1 MPYNGL
7 PLAAAGDL
15 EAQNCQPA
23 QKFDRS
29 TNLQLTT
36 SAPVAANRCYPHF
49 IIASSQLHLKCCIH

>member
-1 MPYNGL
+1 MCFKMAGNGL

-36 SAPVAANRCYPHF
+36 SAPVAANGCY
-49 IIASSQLHLKCCIH
+49 SQFFFYRS